1 MASLQDCGAKHIIPH
16 PVSLHHPNK
25 CSPQDICAVISNTIF
40 SEGPLCKKFLFAKSS
55 TLPTTSSSTKPPKK
69 FHGDV
74 ASEWGR
80 GDPLPPPEIALPP
93 RRRRCPSVAA
103 AAVAEP
109 GTLRGSPPKSFFDL
123 VPARSF
129 AAPIQAKPKTANDAS
144 SGPRVNAAITV
155 PFVRLVTDEGH
166 SIVSTKEALDRAMK
180 LNLDLVE
187 VQRAANPPV
196 CKMMDFHKEKYKQEI
211 KEKERAKTKSAL
223 TLRSGEKKEVRFK
236 AKTEQKDLKVKAEAI
251 IRLTE
256 RGYRVKCTAM
266 PTGKDEE
273 DLGGLLSRLL
283 TLIEDVSV
291 VESGPHVDPNK
302 AYVIVRHVKFASRK
316 SGKKVSEVVDTVSKG
331 VQSAVSQSSL
341 SQDATARED
350 EEEEWE
356 PDESYSETD
365 VEERVVAE
373 AQDRGFNK
381 ELVRS
386 KSNVVNDFEKS
397 LNSDARGNGIDSRP
411 NSVNPKLNTE
421 RAKNEEPAI
430 VDTNRY
436 SKPNQGPRVPFNNK
450 QREPY
455 PSNQAS
461 PPPPYRNVPFN
472 NKQREPYP
480 SNQASPLPPYRNF
493 PFNNKQREPYPS
505 NQASPPPPYRN
516 FDLGSP
522 EQAKLEKPGTGN
534 PNNPI
539 PPPRSEQAKLEKPGT
554 GNPNNPIP
562 PPRSEQAKLEKPG
575 TGDPN
580 NPIPPPK
587 SYGIFSTPKAAG
599 TTEKQNTG
607 DATTTQSY
615 GIFSSKSAEKPSNG
629 SSPTPK
635 FGIFNS
641 AKKEGSSDRSKSS
654 DANSGNTSNQSST
667 TPRFGVFSSKNTA
680 TSNN

>member
-1 MASLQDCGAKHIIPH
+1 MAMWRRSGVAAIHSL
-16 PVSLHHPNK
+16 
-25 CSPQDICAVISNTIF
+25 
-40 SEGPLCKKFLFAKSS
+40 
-55 TLPTTSSSTKPPKK
+55 
-69 FHGDV
+69 
-74 ASEWGR
+74 
-80 GDPLPPPEIALPP
+80 
-93 RRRRCPSVAA
+93 RRRSPSLLGGGAA
-103 AAVAEP
+103 PPSPPQPWRSPEVL

-211 KEKERAKTKSAL
+211 KEKERAKTK
-223 TLRSGEKKEVRFK
+223 
-236 AKTEQKDLKVKAEAI
+236 EQKDLKVKAEAI

-436 SKPNQGPRVPFNNK
+436 SKPNQGLRVPFNNK

-461 PPPPYRNVPFN
+461 PP
-472 NKQREPYP
+472 
-480 SNQASPLPPYRNF
+480 PPYRNF

-522 EQAKLEKPGTGN
+522 
-534 PNNPI
+534 
-539 PPPRSEQAKLEKPGT
+539 EQAKLEKPGT